1 MYIDEDKE
9 ITEEDNNYKNFDD
22 DDWCN
27 MIDDK
32 DDLVN
37 NNNIWLRFEFLV
49 RKKLSVYVK
58 K

>member
-9 ITEEDNNYKNFDD
+9 ITEEDDNYKNFDD

-37 NNNIWLRFEFLV
+37 NNNI
-49 RKKLSVYVK
+49 
-58 K
+58 

>member
-9 ITEEDNNYKNFDD
+9 ITEEDDNYKNFDD

>member
-9 ITEEDNNYKNFDD
+9 TTEEDDNYKNFDD
-22 DDWCN
+22 DDWGN

-37 NNNIWLRFEFLV
+37 NDNI
-49 RKKLSVYVK
+49 
-58 K
+58 

>member
-9 ITEEDNNYKNFDD
+9 TTEEDDNYKNFGD
-22 DDWCN
+22 DDWGN

-37 NNNIWLRFEFLV
+37 NDNI
-49 RKKLSVYVK
+49 
-58 K
+58 

>member
-9 ITEEDNNYKNFDD
+9 TTEGDDNYKNFDD

-37 NNNIWLRFEFLV
+37 NDNISLRFEFLV